1 MPGFGCGIIGNMN
14 KPHIPVMLRQSL
26 ELLNVSP
33 GKVYVDATAGA
44 GGHLREIAA
53 RTGSSGTV
61 VGIDQD
67 LNSLNKLEATLQPEG
82 IKNVKLAHANFRDI
96 KQVIGELDIGTINGG
111 ILADLGVS
119 SMQLDN
125 AERGFSFIKDGPL
138 DMRMNPTARV
148 TAEKLVNELPER
160 ELADIIYRYGEERL
174 SRQIAHRIKEARP
187 IKTTSELAAVV
198 SRVVGPR
205 RKRGADRDES
215 HPATRTFQALRIAV
229 NDELGAIEEFL
240 REAIEVLEPGARLVV
255 ITFHSLED
263 RLVKQILREAA
274 ASCICPPRQ
283 PVCTCNKRTT
293 LKILTPKPLL
303 PDPEETLANPR
314 SRSAK
319 LRAGEKVS

>member
-1 MPGFGCGIIGNMN
+1 MN

-53 RTGSSGTV
+53 RTGGSGTV
-61 VGIDQD
+61 IGIDQD
-67 LNSLNKLEATLQPEG
+67 INSLNKLEAALQTEG
-82 IKNVKLAHANFRDI
+82 LNSVKLAHANFRDI
-96 KQVIGELDIGTINGG
+96 KQVIGDLNIGTVNGG

-174 SRQIAHRIKEARP
+174 SRQIAHRIVEARP
-187 IKTTSELAAVV
+187 IKTTAELAAVV
-198 SRVVGPR
+198 SRVVGGKRAKAR
-205 RKRGADRDES
+205 RYHGRSDRDQS

-229 NDELGAIEEFL
+229 NDELGSIEEFL

-274 ASCICPPRQ
+274 APCICPPRQ
-283 PVCTCNKRTT
+283 PVCTCNK
-293 LKILTPKPLL
+293 
-303 PDPEETLANPR
+303 
-314 SRSAK
+314 
-319 LRAGEKVS
+319 

>member
-1 MPGFGCGIIGNMN
+1 
-14 KPHIPVMLRQSL
+14 MLRQSMTML
-26 ELLNVSP
+26 DATA

-44 GGHLREIAA
+44 GGHLRELSA
-53 RTGSSGTV
+53 RTASSGKV
-61 VGIDQD
+61 IGIDQD
-67 LNSLNKLEATLQPEG
+67 SATANALRHSLSVTGVSNTQ
-82 IKNVKLAHANFRDI
+82 IVHANFRHLRRVLAEMNIDT
-96 KQVIGELDIGTINGG
+96 VNGG

-125 AERGFSFIKDGPL
+125 AERGFSFMRPGPL
-138 DMRMNPTARV
+138 DMRMNSEAPT
-148 TAEKLVNELPER
+148 TAEDLVNQLPER

-174 SRQIAHRIKEARP
+174 SRQIARRIVESRP
-187 IKTTSELAAVV
+187 LKTTNELASVV

-205 RKRGADRDES
+205 RGKGAHRDDS

-240 REAIEVLEPGARLVV
+240 REAIDLLAPGGRLVV

-274 ASCICPPRQ
+274 ATCVCPPKL
-283 PVCTCNKRTT
+283 PICTCRKKQTM
-293 LKILTPKPLL
+293 KILTPKPLV
-303 PDPEETLANPR
+303 PDQEEILANPR